1 MKKITDILGKNIIIG
16 DGAMGTLLQNEI
28 SGSFIPEE
36 LNLSRPELIRKI
48 HLEYAKSG
56 ADILTTNTFGGTS
69 LKLEDVSLS
78 DRFEEINSA
87 AVKTAREVA
96 DSMGIFVAGD
106 IGPCGIMVDPMG
118 ELSFDQARNIYGD
131 QAKVLELSGAD
142 FILLE
147 TITDIQEFRAAVV
160 GITETVK
167 IPVFASFS
175 FTNDE
180 LSMSGTPADVFAVT
194 SGFTSLSAVGAN
206 CGTTLD
212 NMGKII
218 EKIVKYSSMPVLCQ
232 PNAGL
237 PEVENGKTVFNI
249 GAVEFADFME
259 KIYETGVSV
268 IGSCCGS
275 TPDFTKE
282 LADRFGGRKVVERSF
297 DKQLFLT
304 SGTRLKRVS
313 NRKIFLVG
321 ERINPTGRK
330 KLRREIMEGK
340 LTTLR
345 ADAVAQGEKGSD
357 ALDVNINL
365 HKLKSDVV
373 SNVIKSVQNMVDIPL
388 FIDSTDEKVVEEFCK
403 LNRGKG
409 VINSISGE
417 EESLAMILPL
427 VKKYNMAF
435 IAALLD
441 DKGIP
446 DTSSERLRIAEKIF
460 NSAKKEGINT
470 ENIIFDPL
478 VISAGSDHDAAKTTI
493 DTIKL
498 LKDRFPKN
506 MTVAGISNVSFGLP
520 GREIINPVFLG
531 MAAGAGLDM
540 VIANPLSE
548 PITDMIRTI
557 NLLKESS
564 AERVTDFAEKLSN
577 ETGIVKEKDK
587 SLEKSDIQDLK
598 EDVINGDTQSAVRSV
613 AEILTT
619 ESAVEIIKKYIIPAM
634 NEVGKRYQEGTYFL
648 PHLIASADTVKAIL
662 PEIKKNL
669 PKKSAETN
677 IKILFATVKGDIHDI
692 GKNILT
698 SILESFNYEIID
710 LGKNVPPGK
719 IVEEAVKNGVH
730 IVALSTL
737 MTTTIPSLINSVEMI
752 KSDERLKDVKIF
764 IGGAVVTKKMADEIG
779 VYFTRDGME
788 MVKMIKEL
796 LKKV

>member
-36 LNLSRPELIRKI
+36 LNLSRPELIKKI

-56 ADILTTNTFGGTS
+56 ADFLTTNTFGGTS

-96 DSMGIFVAGD
+96 DNMGIFVAGD

-118 ELSFDQARNIYGD
+118 ELGFDQAGDIYGN
-131 QAKVLELSGAD
+131 QAKVLESSGAD

-167 IPVFASFS
+167 IPVIASFS

-194 SGFTSLSAVGAN
+194 SGFISLSAVGAN

-259 KIYETGVSV
+259 KMYETGVSV

-297 DKQLFLT
+297 DKRLFLT
-304 SGTRLKRVS
+304 SGTKLKRVS

-446 DTSSERLRIAEKIF
+446 DKSSERLRIAEKIF
-460 NSAKKEGINT
+460 NSAKKEGINA

-493 DTIKL
+493 NTIKL
-498 LKDRFPKN
+498 LKDRFPEN

-577 ETGIVKEKDK
+577 ETGIVKKQDK
-587 SLEKSDIQDLK
+587 SLEKNDIQDLK

-613 AEILTT
+613 AEVLTK

-719 IVEEAVKNGVH
+719 IAEEAVKNGVH